1 MLLLVI
7 VRRVLLGLLRVPLDD
22 LDVLWDRTIVTT
34 IPISGIGYWDSLT
47 SLGQNGFYVISFTVL
62 HITCHGHVLFH
73 FPMFYRVCYQKGEG
87 LV

>member
-1 MLLLVI
+1 M
-7 VRRVLLGLLRVPLDD
+7 
-22 LDVLWDRTIVTT
+22 DVLWDRTIVTT

-62 HITCHGHVLFH
+62 HITCHFHVLFH